1 MVTLEISCHRSI
13 KPRTPAGSYN
23 QELEQKKGSLF
34 FFIVYASRKLLYL
47 WSTPTRSTLFP
58 GLHKAWYHFSSNKN
72 LKRSLEL
79 WLHYT
84 SLVSL
89 HHSYC
94 CFLHESSK
102 CSCGE
107 GPGTSLTLQLSHNKI
122 RCFGCTNI
130 YSTLAKYGKPLQM
143 SEWKSQNKIMC
154 SIR

>member
-34 FFIVYASRKLLYL
+34 FSLCMLAENFCIYEVLLL
-47 WSTPTRSTLFP
+47 DQPCSQA
-58 GLHKAWYHFSSNKN
+58 LHKAWYHFSRNKN

-94 CFLHESSK
+94 CFLYDSSK

-143 SEWKSQNKIMC
+143 SE
-154 SIR
+154 